1 MNMESPI
8 PSINMQIRPV
18 FPTLIAE
25 IDLLDSGPLNSLLLA
40 FIRRIRDEAP
50 QEQRA
55 TTINQGW
62 RSKGNLLEY
71 DVPEIRSLRA
81 FFDQSIQSYVNYWVN
96 QSGSS
101 QASRRLMHRYK
112 GWAVV
117 LSEHGYQHQHVHSRT
132 DLVGVYC
139 VQRPGTQ
146 TAGSDPGGAL
156 TLIDPRTG
164 RLSTRTSWESDLVSL
179 QPVPGRLFLIPSFV
193 AHRVEAVTA
202 PGERITINLDVI
214 VVERS

>member
-1 MNMESPI
+1 MESVT
-8 PSINMQIRPV
+8 PSIKVQFRPL

-25 IDLLDSGPLNSLLLA
+25 IEHPDPGPLNSRLLA
-40 FIRRIRDEAP
+40 FIRKIRDELP
-50 QEQRA
+50 PEERA
-55 TTINQGW
+55 TTINRGW
-62 RSKGNLLEY
+62 RSKSNLLDH
-71 DVPEIRSLRA
+71 DVPEISSLRA
-81 FFDQSIQSYVNYWVN
+81 FFDESIATYVNYWAK
-96 QSGSS
+96 QFGSS
-101 QASRRLMHRYK
+101 QRALMHRYK

-117 LSEHGYQHQHVHSRT
+117 IEEHGYQHQHVHSRT

-139 VQRPGTQ
+139 VQRPE
-146 TAGSDPGGAL
+146 AEIVGSDPGGAL

-164 RLSTRTSWESDLVSL
+164 RLSTRTNWETDLVHL

-202 PGERITINLDVI
+202 PGERITINFDAI